1 MYLRILN
8 YPCSESL
15 KNWKLQMLV
24 DQNIARTRSRIWANN
39 HSRHEWLLICYVL
52 MRPDLR
58 VQHLIWHSYYILC
71 MSCWKRSSEGPVAG
85 QIVKMW
91 LLWWIYCTKCSPWL
105 ASSVICIRYWMYA
118 SASWWSPRDCLI
130 LLFPTVSHVG
140 CISPFFFSR
149 EITLVCCFWVFA
161 FPFLSEHFPWLI

>member
-24 DQNIARTRSRIWANN
+24 DPNIARARSRVWANN
-39 HSRHEWLLICYVL
+39 HSRHEWLLIFYVL

-58 VQHLIWHSYYILC
+58 VQHLIWDSYYILC

-105 ASSVICIRYWMYA
+105 ASCVICIRYWMYA

-140 CISPFFFSR
+140 CISPFFSARRSR
-149 EITLVCCFWVFA
+149 SSAVFECLL
-161 FPFLSEHFPWLI
+161 FLSEHFPWLI